1 MAAVL
6 LGGNEL
12 ARRTQEF
19 RGYEAVGAR
28 ATCSLEP
35 IQPIAHDFWF
45 HHPKEGTAIV
55 PGFNRDD
62 SLGFEQVIVR
72 YRCSWQAQQ
81 SRVRTADA
89 RVRSDVRSAR
99 DLDFAFSTPNRMC
112 ATKHLPLVKRFCR

>member
-62 SLGFEQVIVR
+62 SLGFEQVIVG
-72 YRCSWQAQQ
+72 
-81 SRVRTADA
+81 T
-89 RVRSDVRSAR
+89 DVRGR
-99 DLDFAFSTPNRMC
+99 PNNPAFVQPTHEYGRM
-112 ATKHLPLVKRFCR
+112 